1 VVGLAAK
8 QGRLRNMANTV
19 TDNKKM
25 LVGGGGDEGVGS
37 AVNVIEE
44 NGQHFYC
51 VDFKE
56 QETRVTPAE
65 ILGHLLTY
73 LHSIAET
80 HCKEVSE
87 AHTVLSVP
95 LDWSR
100 DERSLVGNAA
110 TKVGFRVVQLISAPA
125 AACLAYGLGQLDPG
139 EREIALVYRV
149 GGVSTDLAL
158 VLVAGGC
165 YSILESVA
173 MDGLGG
179 HQLTEVLTTFLGREF
194 KQKYKE
200 DILQSK
206 KGRAKLAN
214 QAETVKHVLST
225 LDTAHC
231 YVESLYD
238 GMDFSSNVTR
248 ARFDNQL
255 SPVLTELMAPLS
267 LLLTKAGLTP
277 EDVDS
282 VVMVGGSTK
291 VVKLQ
296 NALANAFPDA
306 EVLTSIPGDEV
317 LAYGAAVHASLLTK
331 EGTTEPNVSMMS
343 ISKDISARV
352 VGLGGEDDEV
362 EVVCADTPL
371 PVKKSVPLAVTGE
384 NTSVEVLWGEDVLD
398 TLSLATNAATK
409 LFFALHLHRDGTATV
424 TLQDKTTGSA
434 STLTLS

>member
-1 VVGLAAK
+1 MGNISTVLISRSKK
-8 QGRLRNMANTV
+8 QEFPLQRF
-19 TDNKKM
+19 
-25 LVGGGGDEGVGS
+25 LV
-37 AVNVIEE
+37 
-44 NGQHFYC
+44 
-51 VDFKE
+51 
-56 QETRVTPAE
+56 
-65 ILGHLLTY
+65 TY

-100 DERSLVGNAA
+100 E
-110 TKVGFRVVQLISAPA
+110 
-125 AACLAYGLGQLDPG
+125 
-139 EREIALVYRV
+139 
-149 GGVSTDLAL
+149 
-158 VLVAGGC
+158 
-165 YSILESVA
+165 
-173 MDGLGG
+173 
-179 HQLTEVLTTFLGREF
+179 
-194 KQKYKE
+194 
-200 DILQSK
+200 
-206 KGRAKLAN
+206 
-214 QAETVKHVLST
+214 
-225 LDTAHC
+225 
-231 YVESLYD
+231 
-238 GMDFSSNVTR
+238 
-248 ARFDNQL
+248 
-255 SPVLTELMAPLS
+255 
-267 LLLTKAGLTP
+267 

-384 NTSVEVLWGEDVLD
+384 STSVEVLWGEDVLD
-398 TLSLATNAATK
+398 TLSLAT
-409 LFFALHLHRDGTATV
+409 
-424 TLQDKTTGSA
+424 
-434 STLTLS
+434 